1 MIHQR
6 PESGHELVR
15 QPDRGVLLSYYLSCW
30 YKPYL
35 YEVDDDDDDDDDDG
49 QRLHKTILMKGF
61 MKVRFKRFCN
71 PPLVAGVR
79 AVVTVITMP
88 RSETERVKT
97 TCSTQSMD
105 KISQGG
111 SKPDCNQVSNN

>member
-1 MIHQR
+1 MSWYDNQIGGYSYLITSR
-6 PESGHELVR
+6 VGTNRRDVPVR
-15 QPDRGVLLSYYLSCW
+15 LC
-30 YKPYL
+30 
-35 YEVDDDDDDDDDDG
+35 EVDDDDDDDDG

-88 RSETERVKT
+88 RSERE
-97 TCSTQSMD
+97 
-105 KISQGG
+105 
-111 SKPDCNQVSNN
+111 SKDHM

>member
-15 QPDRGVLLSYYLSCW
+15 QPDRGYSYLITSRVGTNRRDVPVRLC
-30 YKPYL
+30 
-35 YEVDDDDDDDDDDG
+35 EVDDDDDDDDG

-71 PPLVAGVR
+71 PPLVARG
-79 AVVTVITMP
+79 
-88 RSETERVKT
+88 
-97 TCSTQSMD
+97 
-105 KISQGG
+105 
-111 SKPDCNQVSNN
+111 